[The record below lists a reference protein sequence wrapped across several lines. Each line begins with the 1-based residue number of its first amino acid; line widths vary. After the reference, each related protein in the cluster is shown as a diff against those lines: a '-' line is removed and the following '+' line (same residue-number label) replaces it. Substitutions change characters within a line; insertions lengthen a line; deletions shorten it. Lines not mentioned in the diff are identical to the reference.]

1 MPVRPAARVQQ
12 MVTTNHLRVR
22 IGKNSERIT
31 CLPAR
36 IARDL
41 WQVHADRHRSNARR
55 LEFS

>member
-31 CLPAR
+31 CLPAQ

-41 WQVHADRHRSNARR
+41 WRVHADRYRSNASR
-55 LEFS
+55 LKFS